1 MDAAT
6 FHTVVT
12 HATALNPEEASQ
24 VHQWSRQYPYCQVL
38 HLVACR
44 YAQDQRDAN
53 QQVYLHRAA
62 VYSTDRSVLKRVMTL
77 PAKPPVEPPVLVPAP
92 GVQPEEKKVL
102 EPKAVVQK
110 VEKATRKEEPKP
122 SKALHESPLE
132 GDALREDI
140 TFQLNRL
147 HELMHKFDDSYE
159 ELQGKLPGKDKPS
172 PLAAAGK
179 TDPATSNEAP
189 LIEEIKT
196 SSRKPKL
203 VSPKVAEQGEII
215 DNFIKVAPTLPRT
228 KPKDAGPD
236 LAEESVNYGDNIV
249 SETLVEIL
257 LKQGKKDKAIEMLR
271 KLIWK
276 FPQKKAY
283 FAAQIEA
290 LKR

>member
-1 MDAAT
+1 MDAPA

-12 HATALNPEEASQ
+12 NHTVLKPEEVSQ
-24 VHQWSRQYPYCQVL
+24 VVQWSHQYPYCQVL
-38 HLVACR
+38 HLVASR
-44 YAQDQRDAN
+44 NAQDQKDAN

-62 VYSTDRSVLKRVMTL
+62 VYSTDRSVLKHIMTI
-77 PAKPPVEPPVLVPAP
+77 PAKPRSENNVESAPKPEVKPQETKAPAP
-92 GVQPEEKKVL
+92 KP
-102 EPKAVVQK
+102 VVQK
-110 VEKATRKEEPKP
+110 EETPVKKVETKP
-122 SKALHESPLE
+122 SKTLQENPLE
-132 GDALREDI
+132 GDALREDL
-140 TFQLNRL
+140 TFQLHRL
-147 HELMHKFDDSYE
+147 HELMHKFEDSYE
-159 ELQGKLPGKDKPS
+159 ELQGKLPRKGKAS
-172 PLAAAGK
+172 PAKSGK
-179 TDPATSNEAP
+179 IDPAASNEAP

-236 LAEESVNYGDNIV
+236 LAEDSVNYGDNIV

-290 LKR
+290 LKS

>member
-1 MDAAT
+1 MDASA

-12 HATALNPEEASQ
+12 NHTALKPEEVSR
-24 VHQWSRQYPYCQVL
+24 VVQWSHQYPYCQVL
-38 HLVACR
+38 HLVASR
-44 YAQDQRDAN
+44 NAHDQKDAN

-62 VYSTDRSVLKRVMTL
+62 VYSTDRSVLKHVMTI
-77 PAKPPVEPPVLVPAP
+77 PAKSRVDSTPKPEVKPPETKAPAP
-92 GVQPEEKKVL
+92 KP
-102 EPKAVVQK
+102 VVQK
-110 VEKATRKEEPKP
+110 EETPAKKTESKP
-122 SKALHESPLE
+122 PKALQENPLE
-132 GDALREDI
+132 GDALREDL
-140 TFQLNRL
+140 TFQLHRL
-147 HELMHKFDDSYE
+147 HELMHKFEDSYE
-159 ELQGKLPGKDKPS
+159 ELQGKLPRKGKSPS
-172 PLAAAGK
+172 PAKAGK
-179 TDPATSNEAP
+179 VDPAASNETP

-236 LAEESVNYGDNIV
+236 LAEDSVNYGDNIV

-290 LKR
+290 LKS